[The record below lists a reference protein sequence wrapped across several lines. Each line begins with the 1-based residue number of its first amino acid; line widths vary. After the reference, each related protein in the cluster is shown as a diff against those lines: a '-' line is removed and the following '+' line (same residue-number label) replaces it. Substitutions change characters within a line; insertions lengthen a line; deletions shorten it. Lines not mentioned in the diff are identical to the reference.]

1 MLSYTLLHALTFPVT
16 YLLVAI
22 LVFTAVMQIKYLNRA
37 LQRFDATQVIPT
49 QFVLFTLSVILGSAV
64 LYRDFERTNG
74 KGAGEFVGG
83 CLMTFLGVWVI
94 TTGRP
99 KDDDDDEE
107 EEEEEEEH
115 EEVEHEHAIHLGAE
129 EYGDDEVH
137 YGPTGNYANDIS
149 SMSALTPYASA
160 GSHHRRPSVHRLNT
174 PHITFTSEPP
184 SQAVTVATTPAGG
197 LDMGDDDYSLTANP
211 WADESLISSLTA
223 NNNRGGNAPPLRHAT
238 MSSPILPSEAEA
250 LEQRPSSRRRDTS
263 PGASTSASTAQQHRS
278 SSQEQPQRPA
288 TPPGPGHLR
297 RKSLTT
303 PSPSKKPSSD
313 HLAQPS
319 PRVRPAQTEPATPAS
334 LSTSTTPSAAAAA
347 RTPSSSSHQ
356 HLKRGSI
363 SLVPGPLTSPL
374 SSSLSAVVADS
385 LRKGV
390 EMRSLASTSHGGH
403 HTIHGR
409 PRRNTKDG
417 VDGAGVGGGIGGFG
431 GWLTHGASVAGPRD
445 GASDASA
452 AVARR
457 RSRGVS
463 QSEGVSGVVAA
474 GEAGGEQ
481 QQQSATGGRA
491 RSLSNPFG
499 ALLRKVK
506 SRGDGVAE
514 EEEQQSGSGAGTEVT
529 SEEGSGA
536 VTPVSAPVV
545 REAAAE
551 EDEERSTGDEE
562 QQRTSAE

>member
-83 CLMTFLGVWVI
+83 CLMTFMGVWVI

-99 KDDDDDEE
+99 KDDDDEEE

-115 EEVEHEHAIHLGAE
+115 EEVEHEHAIHLGDE

-137 YGPTGNYANDIS
+137 YGPTGGYSNDIS

-223 NNNRGGNAPPLRHAT
+223 ANNNNRGGNAPPLRHAT

-263 PGASTSASTAQQHRS
+263 PGASTSAAQGHRS
-278 SSQEQPQRPA
+278 SSQEQQPQRPA

-334 LSTSTTPSAAAAA
+334 LSTSTPSAAA
-347 RTPSSSSHQ
+347 RTPSSS

-417 VDGAGVGGGIGGFG
+417 IDGGVGGIGGFG

-463 QSEGVSGVVAA
+463 QSEGVASVGAVLAA
-474 GEAGGEQ
+474 GEGGEQ
-481 QQQSATGGRA
+481 QAQQSATSGGRA

-499 ALLRKVK
+499 ALLRKVR

-514 EEEQQSGSGAGTEVT
+514 EEEEQSGSGSGAGTVVT

-536 VTPVSAPVV
+536 VTPVPAPVV
-545 REAAAE
+545 RETAAAAE
-551 EDEERSTGDEE
+551 SEERSAGDEER
-562 QQRTSAE
+562 RSAE